1 MKYGIIRIL
10 KRILIFDM
18 EKQSGTA
25 YFLNQL
31 SSIKPD
37 LSSMDAAM
45 LKKRLILF
53 PNQAISIYDYTTFQ
67 LKYADGFEIFG
78 MKNEAINMVDIF
90 NTAIPEHR
98 EVCGELS
105 GKLIKLA
112 KDNIINPELHL
123 LNITYAG
130 QHTNGDEMHV
140 LLQGK
145 IFEVADD
152 DKMKSACTIMTY
164 LPHLKPPK
172 IVSWSVQG
180 SSLNNIDDLLDKE
193 IVNNFHIRVREQE
206 ILMLISDGHT
216 MNMIGDNL
224 NISSRTVEKHLEN
237 LRSRFDCQN
246 TIQLVSFAKD
256 MGLL

>member
-1 MKYGIIRIL
+1 
-10 KRILIFDM
+10 M
-18 EKQSGTA
+18 EKESGTE

-31 SSIKPD
+31 STIKAD
-37 LSSMDAAM
+37 LSTIDAKT
-45 LKKRLILF
+45 LQKRLVLF
-53 PNQAISIYDYTTFQ
+53 PNQAISIYDYTDYS
-67 LKYADGFEIFG
+67 LKYAAGFEIFG
-78 MKNEAINMVDIF
+78 MDNNDITMVDIF

-112 KDNIINPELHL
+112 KENVINPELHL
-123 LNITYAG
+123 LNITYTG
-130 QHTNGDEMHV
+130 QHKNGDEMHI

-145 IFEVADD
+145 IFEVANN

-180 SSLNNIDDLLDKE
+180 FSSNNIDDLLDKN
-193 IVNNFHIRVREQE
+193 IVNNYHIRVREQE
-206 ILMLISDGHT
+206 ILVLISDGYT
-216 MNMIGDNL
+216 MIEIGNDL

-256 MGLL
+256 MGIL

>member
-1 MKYGIIRIL
+1 
-10 KRILIFDM
+10 M
-18 EKQSGTA
+18 EKQSGTD

-31 SSIKPD
+31 SSIKAD
-37 LSSMDAAM
+37 LSSLDAAE
-45 LKKRLILF
+45 LKKRLVLF
-53 PNQAISIYDYTTFQ
+53 PNQAISIYDYTTFH
-67 LKYADGFEIFG
+67 LKYADGFEVFG
-78 MKNEAINMVDIF
+78 MNNNEITMLDIF

-112 KDNIINPELHL
+112 KENIIDPDHSL
-123 LNITYAG
+123 LNITYTGRHKDG
-130 QHTNGDEMHV
+130 QKMHI
-140 LLQGK
+140 LLQAK
-145 IFEVADD
+145 IFEIADSE
-152 DKMKSACTIMTY
+152 KIKSACTIMTY
-164 LPHLKPPK
+164 LPHLKPPT

-193 IVNNFHIRVREQE
+193 ILNNFHIRVREQE
-206 ILMLISDGHT
+206 ILILISDGHT

-237 LRSRFDCQN
+237 LRSRFNCQN

-256 MGLL
+256 MGIL